1 MALMNW
7 IRLTGVVFLAALP
20 MMCTELTGTV
30 VDEMD
35 APISGALIQI
45 HWDPA
50 GRSVG
55 LNSNEGIK
63 SDLRITTDGTGRFSL
78 DMPQGFY
85 DIFVSSKAF
94 SPSCVKVRL
103 LTGKSTKQQFKLRP
117 DPLVTAELGDS
128 VAVKPSK
135 RR

>member
-1 MALMNW
+1 MAVMNW

-30 VDEMD
+30 VDEMG
-35 APISGALIQI
+35 APISGALILI

-55 LNSNEGIK
+55 LKSNEGIK
-63 SDLRITTDGTGRFSL
+63 SDLRITTDGMGRFSL

-85 DIFVSSKAF
+85 DLFVSSMAF

-117 DPLVTAELGDS
+117 DPLVIAELGDS